1 MGQLWNENMDTDISE
16 DMHSVSYSR
25 TLNRCQCR
33 RPLVMWMPGLTIGSD
48 HGLGQ
53 GRVTE
58 AVDPSTRNSRESV
71 ARQRALPLEDKGR
84 IVGRY
89 ISGARRFP

>member
-1 MGQLWNENMDTDISE
+1 MDTDISE
-16 DMHSVSYSR
+16 DMHSVSHSR
-25 TLNRCQCR
+25 MLNRCQCR

-48 HGLGQ
+48 HAWDKAELQ
-53 GRVTE
+53 RRWI
-58 AVDPSTRNSRESV
+58 PSTRNSRESV
-71 ARQRALPLEDKGR
+71 SRQRALPLEDKGR